1 MEKKK
6 VVFIRKNGRVI
17 PVKIN
22 DKFEEKKATGA
33 RKLSQASAVAT
44 GLGLAQILMASKDR
58 SLIKGFSLI
67 GAGVAGGIA
76 STISRKKTYEGDTT
90 GFVNSQVSANKS
102 SNNIALGALTAG
114 LSAPILHL
122 AGKKSGFFRKAG
134 EKAGSV
140 FNKVDDS
147 LFNLKNKISPLKKKT
162 DLSKFDGKTFK
173 TSSKE
178 VKKISALLGYN
189 K

>member
-6 VVFIRKNGRVI
+6 VVFIRKNGRII

-33 RKLSQASAVAT
+33 RKLSQASAAVS
-44 GLGLAQILMASKDR
+44 GLGLAQILMATKNR
-58 SLIKGFSLI
+58 SLVKGFAMI
-67 GAGVAGGIA
+67 GAGLTGSIA
-76 STISRKKTYEGDTT
+76 ATVSRKNTYKNDTS

-102 SNNIALGALTAG
+102 SNNIATGVIFAG
-114 LSAPILHL
+114 IAAPFAHL
-122 AGKKSGFFRKAG
+122 IGKKTGAFRKAG
-134 EKAGSV
+134 EKTGSV
-140 FNKVDDS
+140 FSKVDDS